1 MNLNSKFLIMPVVF
15 VFSILLVLPFQSHG
29 LETLDFPGQVEFSIK
44 LPENWIYEKNLLY
57 DGTGWIVSLYDGEDW
72 SIATDISQYKNPSSL
87 NNISDDE
94 IIETSFL
101 SYYYVCQDDV
111 YDKISLDKL
120 DSQLQNLLNYHYQKE
135 LSEFITDS
143 EDIHEW
149 YFYLS
154 EAELKEYFEPKTL
167 DQNAPVLSSVP
178 LITDYMTGTLCTDFV
193 PIDYEIFDDDDFTR
207 YQIFYTWKENFVD
220 GTYYEHFATA
230 DDLWIKTNTASYV
243 ISLNTKSA
251 YSEFDRHVQYVDD
264 IINSIE
270 ISQIQKITEPKIP
283 ADSKLLVGQWSNNLV
298 SDVEMYLEIEYY
310 VNNNVMI
317 RPSFLSNMHNIEI
330 ISIPSWLKNSS
341 LWYYEQ
347 VISEEQFLQIL
358 NYVIEKGI
366 IKYNIVD
373 K

>member
-1 MNLNSKFLIMPVVF
+1 MNFNSKFLIMPVVF
-15 VFSILLVLPFQSHG
+15 VFSILLILPFQSHG

-143 EDIHEW
+143 EDIYEW

-154 EAELKEYFEPKTL
+154 EAELKDYFEPKTL